1 MGKLEYCQFKICFNI
16 KELYVVAIYYR
27 VFVREAKI

>member
-16 KELYVVAIYYR
+16 KEFYVVANFCR
-27 VFVREAKI
+27 ALDCEAEI